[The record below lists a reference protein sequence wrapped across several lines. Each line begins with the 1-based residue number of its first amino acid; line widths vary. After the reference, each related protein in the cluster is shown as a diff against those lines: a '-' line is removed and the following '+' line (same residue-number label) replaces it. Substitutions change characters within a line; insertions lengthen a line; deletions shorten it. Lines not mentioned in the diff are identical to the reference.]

1 MFTEKNAHCYSFE
14 EITYPNGG
22 FMDASVDA
30 TYIIHLENNGRLEH
44 IWEQLKK
51 YQPTKTVYLV
61 HNQGFK
67 HCEKELL
74 EQIVYHDIT
83 DAFLQC
89 FRHANEMD
97 FGNILILEDD
107 FIFRDDI
114 QNPKHIQSIDAFLH
128 SKKEEAFIYY
138 LSCNPLLVLPCAMP
152 TSTASCPI
160 FWDFAHYKCIRA
172 WSMHSVIYSKKV
184 RQTAFQIQYGHW
196 DKIVQIDVSN
206 RYMYRIPLCYQTYP
220 LTENRQMWSQTDSY
234 FNAFAKNSGITLFR
248 LDHSPEPGFT
258 INYVSAKAMWLV
270 LLVLLI
276 LLILL
281 VLVIAISSNIGS
293 KVLGSDPYKWLGSN
307 YLNS

>member
-14 EITYPNGG
+14 EITYPAG

-74 EQIVYHDIT
+74 EQIAYHDIT

-107 FIFRDDI
+107 FIFREDI

-138 LSCNPLLVLPCAMP
+138 LSCNPLLVLPG
-152 TSTASCPI
+152 S
-160 FWDFAHYKCIRA
+160 WDFAHYKCIRA

-196 DKIVQIDVSN
+196 DKIVQIDVPN

-234 FNAFAKNSGITLFR
+234 FNAFAKNAGITLFR
-248 LDHSPEPGFT
+248 LDRSPEPGFT

-276 LLILL
+276 L
-281 VLVIAISSNIGS
+281 VLVFPIS
-293 KVLGSDPYKWLGSN
+293 LGTR
-307 YLNS
+307 LNSASDSYSQISRII